1 MLGQNGRMK
10 YAILRVQK
18 LKSAVGIRRS
28 MKHAFREQETP
39 NADAQR
45 TPENTHIGASSSAE
59 ALRGLRARLPEKVR
73 KNAVLAVEYL
83 MTASPEVMAAKSR
96 EAQDAYFRDALAW
109 LKARHGAENVVYAGI
124 HRDEK
129 TPHMYAYVVPID
141 PVGKLNCRH
150 FLGGA
155 KALSE
160 MQDEFVQAVG
170 QQHGLE
176 RGIKGSKAHHT
187 TVQQYYAAISQPE
200 KRPVISAA
208 AVAPQVVKKGIL
220 RDTVEALEDVAAR
233 LTRGMHKVY
242 APAVKA
248 AKGAA
253 LDRKRADEK
262 DATLRSLQ
270 ERYGAFFDA
279 IDVIPSPDGKKRALE
294 ALEGV
299 RTALEAE
306 WEAKMQADADAER
319 MQQQIAYNLQQAT
332 PGLTWEQALAKVEQ
346 MVDEGD
352 QEGLVAWATWA
363 PPPELSPPAATPTRT
378 KHLEQARG
386 LDNDYGPTR

>member
-1 MLGQNGRMK
+1 MGQNGAMK

-28 MKHAFREQETP
+28 LKHAFREQETP
-39 NADAQR
+39 NADAER

-59 ALRGLRARLPEKVR
+59 ALRGFRARLPEKVR

-83 MTASPEVMAAKSR
+83 MTASPEVMASKSR
-96 EAQDAYFRDALAW
+96 EAQDAYFRDALSW

-141 PVGKLNCRH
+141 PAGKLNCRH

-160 MQDEFVQAVG
+160 MQDDFVLAVG
-170 QQHGLE
+170 KPHGLE

-200 KRPVISAA
+200 RTPVIPPS
-208 AVAPQVVKKGIL
+208 AVAPKVLKKGML
-220 RDTVEALEDVAAR
+220 RDIVEAPEDVAER
-233 LTRGMHKVY
+233 LTKAMHKVY
-242 APAVKA
+242 EPAVKA
-248 AKGAA
+248 ARAA
-253 LDRKRADEK
+253 SLDRKRADEK

-270 ERYGAFFDA
+270 KRYGAFFDA
-279 IDVIPSPDGKKRALE
+279 IDAIPSADGRKRALE
-294 ALEGV
+294 ALDGV
-299 RTALEAE
+299 KDTLQAE
-306 WEAKMQADADAER
+306 WEAGIQRET
-319 MQQQIAYNLQQAT
+319 Q
-332 PGLTWEQALAKVEQ
+332 VEQ
-346 MVDEGD
+346 MLKLAAHNMCLADGFLGED
-352 QEGLVAWATWA
+352 AA
-363 PPPELSPPAATPTRT
+363 LS
-378 KHLEQARG
+378 LARG
-386 LDNDYGPTR
+386 MSEDPEQHAELLKWLDADQDQGEAQAWLNMPGPDPDEPSFAPDFSPNSR

>member
-1 MLGQNGRMK
+1 MGQNRIMK

-59 ALRGLRARLPEKVR
+59 ALRGFRARLPEKVR

-83 MTASPEVMAAKSR
+83 MTASPEVMASKSR

-160 MQDEFVQAVG
+160 MQDDFVLAVG
-170 QQHGLE
+170 KQHGLE

-200 KRPVISAA
+200 KTPVIPPS
-208 AVAPQVVKKGIL
+208 AVAPKVLKKGML
-220 RDTVEALEDVAAR
+220 RDTVEAPEDVAER
-233 LTRGMHKVY
+233 LTKAMHKVY
-242 APAVKA
+242 EPAVKA
-248 AKGAA
+248 AKAA
-253 LDRKRADEK
+253 SLDRKRADEK

-270 ERYGAFFDA
+270 KRYGAFFDA
-279 IDVIPSPDGKKRALE
+279 IDAIPSTDGKKRALE
-294 ALEGV
+294 ALGGV
-299 RTALEAE
+299 KDALQAE
-306 WEAKMQADADAER
+306 WEAQMQREARISQMLQEAAYNMCQAD
-319 MQQQIAYNLQQAT
+319 
-332 PGLTWEQALAKVEQ
+332 
-346 MVDEGD
+346 
-352 QEGLVAWATWA
+352 
-363 PPPELSPPAATPTRT
+363 PELSWEAALARADDMASDLEHHPELQKWLQWKPMEAAQPAPMPTPEMRPVPAKKARDDGPEFTR
-378 KHLEQARG
+378 
-386 LDNDYGPTR
+386 